1 MTVLLFR
8 KSSLH
13 RVNSCL
19 WEIPADTV
27 KGMLVPAR
35 FYASEAMLDQ
45 IFADR
50 SLQQLV
56 HVAMLPGIRKYALA
70 MPDIH
75 EGYGFPIG
83 GVAAFDPEEGVI
95 SPGGIGYDINCGVRL
110 LRSGIFYDDIREKIP
125 LLAKEM
131 YRNVP
136 SGVGH
141 GNRITFS
148 EKELDVVLENGAA
161 GMVGFGYGSEDDLL
175 NQESDGRSV
184 EADPAALSHKAKARG
199 MDQLGTLG
207 AGNHFMEIDSVDDV
221 YDREAAGSLGLTKGQ
236 VVIQVHTGSRGL
248 GHQTASDYL
257 KIMATAMSRYG
268 IRVPDRELACV
279 PFHSKEGQDYFHA
292 MSAAANFAWANRQ
305 LITWEIRK
313 SWERIIPTA
322 DLQVVYDVC
331 HNIAKLEQHRDD
343 GKQTTVLVHRK
354 GATRA
359 FPGQPVIIP
368 GSMGTGSFVLVG
380 SERSLAESF
389 GSCCHGAGRRMSRTR
404 AKKTVY
410 GEQLRKTLEAEGISV
425 QAGSM
430 KGLAEE
436 APQTYKDI
444 HDVVDTVAAAG
455 IATKV
460 AFLKPVAVIKG

>member
-110 LRSGIFYDDIREKIP
+110 LKSGIFYDDIREKIP

-161 GMVGFGYGSEDDLL
+161 GMVGFGYGNEDDLL

-221 YDREAAGSLGLTKGQ
+221 YDREAAGSLGLKKGQ

-257 KIMATAMSRYG
+257 KIMAAAMFRYD

-279 PFHSKEGQDYFHA
+279 PFRSKEGQDYFHA

-436 APQTYKDI
+436 APQAYKDI
-444 HDVVDTVAAAG
+444 NDVVDTVAAAG

>member
-8 KSSLH
+8 RSSLH

-110 LRSGIFYDDIREKIP
+110 LKSGVFYDDIREKIP

-131 YRNVP
+131 YRSVP

-207 AGNHFMEIDSVDDV
+207 AGNHFMEIDSVGDV

-236 VVIQVHTGSRGL
+236 VVIQIHTGSRGL

-279 PFHSKEGQDYFHA
+279 PFRSKEGQDYFHA

-313 SWERIIPTA
+313 SWEKIIPTA
-322 DLQVVYDVC
+322 DLQVVYDVS

-410 GEQLRKTLEAEGISV
+410 GEQLKKTLEAEGISV

-436 APQTYKDI
+436 APQAYKDI
-444 HDVVDTVAAAG
+444 HDVVDTVTCAG
-455 IATKV
+455 IARKV

>member
-1 MTVLLFR
+1 MAVVSLTKDDLFQI
-8 KSSLH
+8 
-13 RVNSCL
+13 NPWL

-83 GVAAFDPEEGVI
+83 GVAAFEPEKGVI

-110 LRSGIFYDDIREKIP
+110 LKSDVLYDDIREKISI
-125 LLAKEM
+125 LANEI
-131 YRNVP
+131 YREVP

-141 GNRITFS
+141 GNRIAFS
-148 EKELDVVLENGAA
+148 EKELDILLKNGAA
-161 GMVGFGYGSEDDLL
+161 GMVGFGYGDEDDLRT
-175 NQESDGRSV
+175 QESGGMSPY
-184 EADPAALSHKAKARG
+184 ADPEAVSRKAKARG

-207 AGNHFMEIDSVDDV
+207 AGNHFIEIDCVETV
-221 YDREAAGSLGLTKGQ
+221 YDHDAAESLGLAEGK
-236 VVIQVHTGSRGL
+236 VVLQIHTGSRGL

-257 KIMATAMSRYG
+257 KVMETAMPRYG
-268 IRVPDRELACV
+268 IKVPDRELACV
-279 PFHSKEGQDYFHA
+279 PFRSTEGQNYFHA

-305 LITWEIRK
+305 LITWEIRR
-313 SWERIIPTA
+313 SWEKIFASSSLRI
-322 DLQVVYDVC
+322 VYDVC
-331 HNIAKLEQHRDD
+331 HNVAGLEKHRDA
-343 GKQTTVLVHRK
+343 GKEKMMLVHRK

-359 FPGQPVIIP
+359 FPHQPVIIP
-368 GSMGTGSFVLVG
+368 GSMGTGSFVLLG
-380 SERSLAESF
+380 SERALVESL

-404 AKKTVY
+404 AKKMVQ
-410 GEQLRKTLEAEGISV
+410 GEQLKKKLASEGIAV

-436 APQTYKDI
+436 APQAYKDI
-444 HDVVDTVAAAG
+444 HNVVDTVVNAG
-455 IATKV
+455 ISTKV
-460 AFLKPVAVIKG
+460 AFLKPVGVIKG

>member
-1 MTVLLFR
+1 MSVF
-8 KSSLH
+8 SLKKGDLQKI
-13 RVNSCL
+13 SPWL
-19 WEIPADTV
+19 WEIPEGTV
-27 KGMLVPAR
+27 REMLVPGR
-35 FYASEAMLDQ
+35 FYASETMLDQ

-83 GVAAFDPEEGVI
+83 GVAAFGPEEGVI

-110 LRSGIFYDDIREKIP
+110 LKSNKLYDDIRGKIP
-125 LLAKEM
+125 SLAKEM

-141 GNRITFS
+141 GNRIAFS
-148 EKELDVVLENGAA
+148 EKELDALLESGAP
-161 GMVGFGYGSEDDLL
+161 GMVGFGYGDEDDLL
-175 NQESDGRSV
+175 NQESGGRAA
-184 EADPAALSHKAKARG
+184 EADPAAVSQKAKARG

-207 AGNHFMEIDSVDDV
+207 AGNHFIEIDRVDTV
-221 YDREAAGSLGLTKGQ
+221 YDLEAAESLGLTEGR
-236 VVIQVHTGSRGL
+236 VVVQVHTGSRGL

-257 KIMATAMSRYG
+257 KIMGVAMSRYG

-279 PFHSKEGQDYFHA
+279 PFRSKEGQDYFRA

-313 SWERIIPTA
+313 SWQKVVPSVN
-322 DLQVVYDVC
+322 LGVVYDVC
-331 HNIAKLEQHRDD
+331 HNIARLEQHLDD
-343 GKQTTVLVHRK
+343 GKQKTMLVHRK

-359 FPGQPVIIP
+359 FPRQPVIIP
-368 GSMGTGSFVLVG
+368 GSMGTGSFVLLG
-380 SERSLAESF
+380 SERALAESF
-389 GSCCHGAGRRMSRTR
+389 GSCCHGAGRRMSRTK
-404 AKKTVY
+404 AKKTVH
-410 GEQLRKTLEAEGISV
+410 GEQLKKTLEAEGISV

-436 APQTYKDI
+436 APQAYKDI
-444 HDVVDTVAAAG
+444 HDVVDTVANAG

>member
-1 MTVLLFR
+1 M
-8 KSSLH
+8 
-13 RVNSCL
+13 

-161 GMVGFGYGSEDDLL
+161 GMVGFGYGNEDDLL

-221 YDREAAGSLGLTKGQ
+221 YDREAAGSLGLKKGQ

-257 KIMATAMSRYG
+257 KIMAAAMFRYD

-279 PFHSKEGQDYFHA
+279 PFRSKEGQDYFHA

-436 APQTYKDI
+436 APQAYKDI
-444 HDVVDTVAAAG
+444 NDVVDTVAAAG

>member
-1 MTVLLFR
+1 MALFSIKR
-8 KSSLH
+8 DDLVRISPW
-13 RVNSCL
+13 L
-19 WEIPADTV
+19 WEIPIDTV
-27 KGMLVPAR
+27 KGMRVPAR
-35 FYASEAMLDQ
+35 FYASESMLGQ
-45 IFADR
+45 ILADR

-56 HVAMLPGIRKYALA
+56 HVAMLPGILKYALA

-83 GVAAFDPEEGVI
+83 GVAAFDPAEGII

-110 LRSGIFYDDIREKIP
+110 LKSDMRYDDIRQTIP
-125 LLAKEM
+125 ALSDAI

-148 EKELDVVLENGAA
+148 RNELDAVLRNGSA
-161 GMVGFGYGSEDDLL
+161 GMIGFGYGDEEDLAK
-175 NQESDGRSV
+175 QESEGRAPD
-184 EADPAALSHKAKARG
+184 ADPAAVSEKAKARG

-207 AGNHFMEIDSVDDV
+207 AGNHFIEIDTVHTV
-221 YDREAAGSLGLTKGQ
+221 YDHEAAESLGLAEGLIVLQ
-236 VVIQVHTGSRGL
+236 IHTGSRGL

-257 KIMATAMSRYG
+257 KIMGSAMERYG

-279 PFHSKEGQDYFHA
+279 PFRSNEGQDYFHA

-305 LITWEIRK
+305 LITWEIRQ
-313 SWERIIPTA
+313 SWKGLLPSSG
-322 DLQVVYDVC
+322 LQVVCDVC
-331 HNIAKLEQHRDD
+331 HNVARLEQYMENGRE
-343 GKQTTVLVHRK
+343 KTAVVHRK

-359 FPGQPVIIP
+359 FPHQPVIIP
-368 GSMGTGSFVLVG
+368 GSMGTGSFLLLG
-380 SERSLAESF
+380 SERALAESF
-389 GSCCHGAGRRMSRTR
+389 GSCCHGSGRKMSRTR
-404 AKKTVY
+404 AKKTVHAA
-410 GEQLRKTLEAEGISV
+410 ELKQRLASEGIAV

-436 APQTYKDI
+436 APEAYKDI
-444 HDVVDTVAAAG
+444 HDVVDTVAGAGLAA
-455 IATKV
+455 KV

>member
-8 KSSLH
+8 RSSLY

-110 LRSGIFYDDIREKIP
+110 LKSGVFYDDIREKIP

-207 AGNHFMEIDSVDDV
+207 AGNHFMEIDSVGGV

-236 VVIQVHTGSRGL
+236 VVIQIHTGSRGL

-279 PFHSKEGQDYFHA
+279 PFRSKEGQDYFHA

-313 SWERIIPTA
+313 SWEKIIPTA

-410 GEQLRKTLEAEGISV
+410 GEQLKKTLEAEGISV

-436 APQTYKDI
+436 APQAYKDI
-444 HDVVDTVAAAG
+444 HDVVDTVACAG
-455 IATKV
+455 IARKV

>member
-8 KSSLH
+8 RSSLH

-110 LRSGIFYDDIREKIP
+110 LKSGIFYDDIREKVP

-236 VVIQVHTGSRGL
+236 VVIQIHTGSRGL

-257 KIMATAMSRYG
+257 KIMATAMFRYG

-279 PFHSKEGQDYFHA
+279 PFRSKEGQDYFHA

-313 SWERIIPTA
+313 SWEKIIPTA

-436 APQTYKDI
+436 APQAYKDI
-444 HDVVDTVAAAG
+444 HDVVDTVACAG
-455 IATKV
+455 IARKV

>member
-1 MTVLLFR
+1 MATYSLT
-8 KSSLH
+8 KSNLRRIRSW
-13 RVNSCL
+13 L

-27 KGMLVPAR
+27 KGMLVPGR

-83 GVAAFDPEEGVI
+83 GVAAFDLEEGVI

-110 LRSGIFYDDIREKIP
+110 LKSDKLYTDIRETIP
-125 LLAKEM
+125 SLAKEM
-131 YRNVP
+131 YRSIP

-148 EKELDVVLENGAA
+148 EKELDVLLENGAPGMA
-161 GMVGFGYGSEDDLL
+161 GLGYGDEDDLL
-175 NQESDGRSV
+175 NQESGGRAV
-184 EADPAALSHKAKARG
+184 EADPAAVSRKAKARG

-207 AGNHFMEIDSVDDV
+207 AGNHFIEIDTVDTV
-221 YDREAAGSLGLTKGQ
+221 YDLEAAESLGLTEGM
-236 VVIQVHTGSRGL
+236 VVVQVHTGSRGL

-257 KIMATAMSRYG
+257 KIMGIAMSRYG

-279 PFHSKEGQDYFHA
+279 PFRSKEGQDYFQA
-292 MSAAANFAWANRQ
+292 MSAVANFAWANRQ
-305 LITWEIRK
+305 LITWEVRK
-313 SWERIIPTA
+313 SWRKIIPSVN
-322 DLQVVYDVC
+322 LGVVYDVC
-331 HNIAKLEQHRDD
+331 HNIARIEQHLDD
-343 GKQTTVLVHRK
+343 EKQRTMLVHRK

-359 FPGQPVIIP
+359 FPRQPVIIP
-368 GSMGTGSFVLVG
+368 GSMGTGSFVLQG
-380 SERSLAESF
+380 SERALAESF
-389 GSCCHGAGRRMSRTR
+389 GSCCHGAGRCMSRTK
-404 AKKTVY
+404 AKKTIH
-410 GEQLRKTLEAEGISV
+410 GEQLKKTLETEGIYV
-425 QAGSM
+425 QAGSV

-436 APQTYKDI
+436 APQAYKDV
-444 HDVVDTVAAAG
+444 HDVVDTVAATG